1 MMDVGRHPNINLFT
15 NSEVVEV
22 KGQAGDFRV
31 KILQKARYVKIEEC
45 TSCGE
50 CAKVCPIV
58 VPNEFEIGLGAR
70 KAIYRPFPQA
80 VPNAY
85 IRNADDCLGT
95 FPLACARC
103 ADVCEKNAINYDEQ
117 DKIVEVPVG
126 SIIVATGVEYYDPRE
141 ASEFGYTRFENVV
154 TSMELERILSAGGPT
169 RGELVKFTDRKQPK
183 EIAFIQCVGSRNMKA
198 DIPYCSRIC
207 CMNAMKDALLIHEH
221 FPEAEMKI
229 FHIDIRAFGKGFEE
243 FYGRALNLENLKFI
257 NAKPSKIVTDPTTGK
272 TVITYENIQ
281 TGKIEKEEV
290 DLAVLSSAL
299 IPSTKSGKL
308 AEILGIKIDKD
319 GFIKQLDP
327 CSDPLDTLR
336 EGIYVAGCAISPKD
350 ITDSIADASGAAIRA
365 ACHVMDYKIDR
376 VEEEI
381 PQVDVSGE
389 PRVGVFVCHCG
400 INIAGVV
407 DVQQVAD
414 YARKLPHVVFCDE
427 TMFACAASTQDEIQ
441 KKIFEHNL
449 NRIVVAAC
457 TPKTHEPIFQET
469 IAKVGLNPYL
479 FEMVNI
485 RDQCSWVHMNEPEAA
500 TRKAMDLVRMSVA
513 RARLLNPLE
522 TRELGI
528 NHDVLVV
535 GGGIS
540 GIQTSID
547 LTNRGYKVYLIE
559 KEKELGGRVK
569 DLSTLYPS
577 YKPGSELLEK
587 KINLLNNSNVEIL
600 TNADIKSVNGF
611 VGNFEVTVQNKD
623 LKKDGKKTFQVGGIV
638 VATGAD
644 LYRPERGEY
653 GHGVFTNVFTNEFF
667 EQMIFRGEYLEIEG
681 KKPETVVYIQC
692 VGSRGSSETGNSG
705 CSRYCCQ
712 AAIKQAIA
720 LKKMGIN
727 VIVLHQDIRVYS
739 RGAEEM
745 YREARGMGV
754 LFIPFDLSDKPE
766 LIGKKKVTSVN
777 VKHDRTGVELEFPVD
792 AVVLSLGMI
801 PREPES
807 TYISEL
813 LKIPRSS
820 DRFFMERHSKL
831 GPVETAMEGIFL
843 AGCAQG
849 PKDISDSVS
858 QASAVAAKAAALLSG
873 DTIRLEPIV
882 STSRES
888 LCRACGKCVAV
899 CEFHALELKETDDG
913 RVVVFVNE
921 ALCKGCGTCASVCPT
936 GAIDIRHFTDD
947 QIEAQMEALFCE
959 A

>member
-1 MMDVGRHPNINLFT
+1 MMDVGRHPNIKLFT
-15 NSEVVEV
+15 NSEVLEV

-31 KILQKARYVKIEEC
+31 KILRKARYVNIEEC

-58 VPNEFEIGLGAR
+58 VPNEFEVGLGAR

-85 IRNADDCLGT
+85 IRSAEDCLGT

-117 DKIVEVPVG
+117 DEVIEVPVG

-169 RGELVKFTDRKQPK
+169 RGELIKFTDRQQPK

-243 FYGRALNLENLKFI
+243 FYGRALNIDKLKFI
-257 NAKPSKIVTDPTTGK
+257 NAKPSKIVTDPITGK

-281 TGKIEKEEV
+281 TGKIETELV

-308 AEILGIKIDKD
+308 AETLGIPIDKD

-350 ITDSIADASGAAIRA
+350 ITDSIADASGTAIRA
-365 ACHVMDYKIDR
+365 ARHVMDSK
-376 VEEEI
+376 VERIAEEI
-381 PQVDVSGE
+381 PQVDTRGE

-400 INIAGVV
+400 INIAGVI
-407 DVQQVAD
+407 DVQQVAN
-414 YARKLPHVVFCDE
+414 YARKLPDVVLCDE

-441 KKIFEHNL
+441 KKIFEHKL

-469 IAKVGLNPYL
+469 LAKVGLNPYL

-485 RDQCSWVHMNEPEAA
+485 RDQCSWVHQSEPEAA

-547 LTNRGYKVYLIE
+547 LASRGYKVYLLE

-587 KINLLNNSNVEIL
+587 KLNLLHHPNVEIL
-600 TNADIKSVNGF
+600 TNSDIKGVNGF
-611 VGNFEVTVQNKD
+611 VGNFEVTVQEKNS
-623 LKKDGKKTFQVGGIV
+623 KKNGKKTFQVGGIV

-653 GHGVFTNVFTNEFF
+653 GFGTFTNVFSNEFF
-667 EQMIFRGEYLEIEG
+667 EQMIFRGDYLEIDG

-692 VGSRGSSETGNSG
+692 VGSRGSSEQANPG

-727 VIVLHQDIRVYS
+727 VIVLHRDIRVYS

-754 LFIPFDLSDKPE
+754 LFIPFDLGSKPE
-766 LIGKKKVTSVN
+766 FIGKKKVSSIK
-777 VKHDRTGVELEFPVD
+777 VKHDRTGIELEFPVD

-899 CEFHALELKETDDG
+899 CEFHALELRETDDG
-913 RVVVFVNE
+913 RVVVFINE

-959 A
+959 